1 MINFF
6 EKEKISSLGGIEP
19 PTFRLTAECATDYA
33 TETLYSTS
41 LRNHV
46 KYQYTIRFFRNNFI
60 KYQISKFSSLLI
72 MNHIRFKKENFE
84 D

>member
-6 EKEKISSLGGIEP
+6 KEEKISSLGGIEP
-19 PTFRLTAECATDYA
+19 PTFRLTAECAIDYV

-46 KYQYTIRFFRNNFI
+46 KYQYTILFSEIISLNIKFQNFPV
-60 KYQISKFSSLLI
+60 YL
-72 MNHIRFKKENFE
+72 
-84 D
+84 

>member
-6 EKEKISSLGGIEP
+6 KEEKISSLGGIEP

-33 TETLYSTS
+33 TETLYSTP

-46 KYQYTIRFFRNNFI
+46 KYQYTIRFFQNNFI
-60 KYQISKFSSLLI
+60 KYQ
-72 MNHIRFKKENFE
+72 NFKIFQFTYNESYQI
-84 D
+84 

>member
-6 EKEKISSLGGIEP
+6 KKEKISSLGRIEP
-19 PTFRLTAECATDYA
+19 PTFRLTAECTTDYV

-46 KYQYTIRFFRNNFI
+46 KYQYTILFSEIISLNIKFQNFPV
-60 KYQISKFSSLLI
+60 YL
-72 MNHIRFKKENFE
+72 
-84 D
+84 

>member
-6 EKEKISSLGGIEP
+6 KEEKISSLGGIEP

-33 TETLYSTS
+33 TETLYSTP

-46 KYQYTIRFFRNNFI
+46 KYQYILSRNNFI
-60 KYQISKFSSLLI
+60 KYQISKFPVYL
-72 MNHIRFKKENFE
+72 
-84 D
+84 

>member
-6 EKEKISSLGGIEP
+6 KEEKISSLGGIEP

-33 TETLYSTS
+33 TETLYSTR

-46 KYQYTIRFFRNNFI
+46 KYQYTIRFFP
-60 KYQISKFSSLLI
+60 K
-72 MNHIRFKKENFE
+72 
-84 D
+84 

>member
-6 EKEKISSLGGIEP
+6 KEEKISSLGGIEP
-19 PTFRLTAECATDYA
+19 PTFRLTAECTTDYV

-46 KYQYTIRFFRNNFI
+46 KYQYTIRFP
-60 KYQISKFSSLLI
+60 K
-72 MNHIRFKKENFE
+72 
-84 D
+84 

>member
-6 EKEKISSLGGIEP
+6 KEEKISSLGGIEP

-46 KYQYTIRFFRNNFI
+46 KYQYTILFSEIISLNIKFQNFPV
-60 KYQISKFSSLLI
+60 YL
-72 MNHIRFKKENFE
+72 
-84 D
+84 

>member
-6 EKEKISSLGGIEP
+6 KEEKISSLGGIEP

-72 MNHIRFKKENFE
+72 MNHIRFKKENY
-84 D
+84 

>member
-6 EKEKISSLGGIEP
+6 KEEKISSLGGIEP

-33 TETLYSTS
+33 TETLYSTR

-46 KYQYTIRFFRNNFI
+46 KYQYTIRFFFSEIISLNVKISKIFPFTYNES
-60 KYQISKFSSLLI
+60 YQI
-72 MNHIRFKKENFE
+72 
-84 D
+84 

>member
-6 EKEKISSLGGIEP
+6 KEEKISSLGGIEP

-33 TETLYSTS
+33 TETLYSTR

-46 KYQYTIRFFRNNFI
+46 KYQYTIRFFFRNNFI
-60 KYQISKFSSLLI
+60 KCQNFKIFPFTYNESYQI
-72 MNHIRFKKENFE
+72 
-84 D
+84 